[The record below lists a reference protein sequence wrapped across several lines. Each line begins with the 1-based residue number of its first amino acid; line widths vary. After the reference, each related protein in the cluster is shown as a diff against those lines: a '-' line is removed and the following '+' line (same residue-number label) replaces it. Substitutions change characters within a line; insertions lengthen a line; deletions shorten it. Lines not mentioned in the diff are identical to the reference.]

1 MKAHSIS
8 LLYQTDLN
16 YRDKV
21 HMGDFIPLVQI
32 FLISYGENISQSDP
46 AIPQSQ
52 GQNPWGRVCVCAS
65 VCLAMW
71 MLAREEE
78 GERDSGGRKW
88 KGKGR

>member
-1 MKAHSIS
+1 MKARSIS

-16 YRDKV
+16 YKDKV

-32 FLISYGENISQSDP
+32 FLISYGENISQSDS

-52 GQNPWGRVCVCAS
+52 GQNPWGRVCVSVS

-71 MLAREEE
+71 MWVREEE

>member
-16 YRDKV
+16 YKDKV

-52 GQNPWGRVCVCAS
+52 GQNP
-65 VCLAMW
+65 
-71 MLAREEE
+71 
-78 GERDSGGRKW
+78 
-88 KGKGR
+88 